1 MAGFVIIRKDE
12 PEYGSKMGNISMNC
26 KKLLIPTGIIP
37 GIDSF
42 G

>member
-1 MAGFVIIRKDE
+1 MAGFVIIWKDE
-12 PEYGSKMGNISMNC
+12 TDYGSKMGNISMNC